1 MSVYDPERDGPYGD
15 WLRSKNVAQTSRTH
29 ATKDQVT
36 EGPTRD
42 GGRYK
47 RVKDQLGHEVTQRT
61 ERDGSEHQD
70 VTINLGGPGGDH

>member
-1 MSVYDPERDGPYGD
+1 MSSYDPERDGPYGE
-15 WLRSKNVAQTSRTH
+15 WLKAKNVGHMPRTH

-36 EGPTRD
+36 EGRTNT

-47 RVKDQLGHEVTQRT
+47 RTRDQLGHVVTQRT
-61 ERDGSEHQD
+61 EAGGSEHQD